1 MYCRGVCLYLCI
13 VEVCSSVIKDM
24 SDLNKVHTSCSRF
37 RDDGHNNFSDD
48 ENIRNNRC
56 HAKSAKKN
64 RLVSR
69 NLFEETKLG
78 IHQVD
83 LAFCFELLWIRKS
96 STTLKSYISKRVL
109 IQN

>member
-56 HAKSAKKN
+56 HAKSAEKN
-64 RLVSR
+64 VSR

-96 STTLKSYISKRVL
+96 GTTFKSIFKRVL

>member
-1 MYCRGVCLYLCI
+1 MQNLR
-13 VEVCSSVIKDM
+13 
-24 SDLNKVHTSCSRF
+24 
-37 RDDGHNNFSDD
+37 
-48 ENIRNNRC
+48 
-56 HAKSAKKN
+56 KKN
-64 RLVSR
+64 VSR

-96 STTLKSYISKRVL
+96 STTFKSIFKRVL